1 MTEYEWKTGYCEYQ
15 FEDPSDQN
23 GNVKVTILHWRC
35 TVSDPD
41 MSGIPGVTSIGT
53 VSAED
58 QNRVYTLSALQ
69 NVPESVMTGWVKQAL
84 DNSDQTVQDI
94 EDQLL
99 AQWND
104 AIQPS
109 GGGITP
115 T

>member
-84 DNSDQTVQDI
+84 GEEEVQNV
-94 EDQLL
+94 EDGLL

-104 AIQPS
+104 QVTPP

-115 T
+115 TP